1 MENKYLKQV
10 EIGWSDLDPN
20 SHILHSKY
28 YDYGAYSRMY
38 FLYEN
43 GMTPAYMASHHIG
56 PILFREEAV
65 FRKELSFGDNLIV
78 SMEMVKCNKD
88 MSRWSMRH
96 QLYKNENILAAV
108 ISIEGAWIN
117 TIERKSALPPATLQH
132 IFDSAPKAKDFTIV
146 D

>member
-1 MENKYLKQV
+1 MENKYLKQL
-10 EIGWSDLDPN
+10 EIRWSDLDPN
-20 SHILHSKY
+20 FHVLHSKY
-28 YDYGAYSRMY
+28 YDYGAYSRMC
-38 FLYEN
+38 FLHEN
-43 GMTPAYMASHHIG
+43 GMTPAFMALNHIG

-78 SMEMVKCNKD
+78 NMEMVKCNKD

-117 TIERKSALPPATLQH
+117 TIEKKSALPPATLQH